1 MATTRKKTARK
12 KIQAVHLFTCH
23 EVQLTIPR
31 EQAAQTRAL
40 SKRKIVLPD
49 AYDEAIKTFEE
60 KLKPIA
66 GDDPLTPEVW
76 FGKGTVTKQGGLKA
90 AAAVLLAFGVSAYPV
105 PPEQEAAARALA
117 AGPEYGKNESEDV
130 TAPAQA

>member
-1 MATTRKKTARK
+1 MAKARRKPTRKKT
-12 KIQAVHLFTCH
+12 QVVHLFTCH

-40 SKRKIVLPD
+40 SKKKVVLPE

-60 KLKPIA
+60 KLKPLA
-66 GDDPLTPEVW
+66 GDEPLTPEIW

-117 AGPEYGKNESEDV
+117 AQADNAKNDSKAV
-130 TAPAQA
+130 ASPSQV

>member
-1 MATTRKKTARK
+1 MAKARRKPTRKKT
-12 KIQAVHLFTCH
+12 QVVHLFTCH

-40 SKRKIVLPD
+40 SKKKVVLPE
-49 AYDEAIKTFEE
+49 AYDEAVKTFEE
-60 KLKPIA
+60 KLRALA
-66 GDDPLTPEVW
+66 GDEPLTAEIW
-76 FGKGTVTKQGGLKA
+76 FAKGTLTRQGGLKA

-117 AGPEYGKNESEDV
+117 VQADSAKKYSEAV
-130 TAPAQA
+130 SSPPQV